1 MGNEICKISRQQANS
16 MLKTPKFWIPLL
28 AVATVF
34 TTGTTVTAQEMSE
47 MPGHRPSQSQG
58 IQKIEQ
64 PLPVKAG
71 VIVGGVTLIGLE
83 LWWFLFSKK
92 KTQPAID
99 EQESS

>member
-1 MGNEICKISRQQANS
+1 MI
-16 MLKTPKFWIPLL
+16 KTPRFWIPLL
-28 AVATVF
+28 AVATF
-34 TTGTTVTAQEMSE
+34 LATGATAIAQEMSE
-47 MPGHRPSQSQG
+47 MPGHRPSPSQG

-92 KTQPAID
+92 KAQPAID

>member
-1 MGNEICKISRQQANS
+1 MLNIPKIW
-16 MLKTPKFWIPLL
+16 MPLL
-28 AVATVF
+28 VVATVLA
-34 TTGTTVTAQEMSE
+34 TGTTVTAQEMSE
-47 MPGHRPSQSQG
+47 MPGHQANPSPG

-71 VIVGGVTLIGLE
+71 VIVGGVALIGLE

>member
-1 MGNEICKISRQQANS
+1 
-16 MLKTPKFWIPLL
+16 MLKQLKIGIPLL
-28 AVATVF
+28 TVATILA
-34 TTGTTVTAQEMSE
+34 TGTTARVQAISE
-47 MPGHRPSQSQG
+47 MPGHQANPSPG

-64 PLPVKAG
+64 PLPVKLG
-71 VIVGGVTLIGLE
+71 VIVGGVSLIGLE

>member
-1 MGNEICKISRQQANS
+1 
-16 MLKTPKFWIPLL
+16 MLKIPKFWIPLL
-28 AVATVF
+28 AVATLSA
-34 TTGTTVTAQEMSE
+34 TGATVTAQAMSE
-47 MPGHRPSQSQG
+47 MPGHQTNPSPGLQR
-58 IQKIEQ
+58 IEQ
-64 PLPVKAG
+64 PLPVKVG